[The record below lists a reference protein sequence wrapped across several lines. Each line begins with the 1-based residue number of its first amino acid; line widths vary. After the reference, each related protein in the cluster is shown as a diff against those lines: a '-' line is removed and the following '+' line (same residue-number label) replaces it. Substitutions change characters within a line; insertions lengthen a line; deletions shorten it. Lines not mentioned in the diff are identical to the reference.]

1 MYRHNQFYGCGIL
14 TFGIGL
20 LIGLWI
26 GSGFWAYFFAF
37 GFVAL
42 GCSMLCKK

>member
-1 MYRHNQFYGCGIL
+1 MYRQNHFYGCGIL
-14 TFGIGL
+14 AFGAGM

-26 GSGFWAYFFAF
+26 GSSFWSYIF
-37 GFVAL
+37 GFGLAAL

>member
-1 MYRHNQFYGCGIL
+1 MYRHNRLYGCGTL
-14 TFGIGL
+14 AFGLGL

-26 GSGFWAYFFAF
+26 GSGFWAYFFGF
-37 GFVAL
+37 GLAAL

>member
-1 MYRHNQFYGCGIL
+1 MYRHNHFYGCGIL
-14 TFGIGL
+14 AFGAGM

-26 GSGFWAYFFAF
+26 VSNFWSYVF
-37 GFVAL
+37 GFGLAAL